1 MSKNNTLFV
10 GALAKGLR
18 VLRAF
23 DESHTDLSL
32 TDLVART
39 GLDKSAVQR
48 LANTL
53 HLEGLLVKDSE
64 TRRFRPSHAWLE
76 LAYAYY
82 WSDPMVSLAL
92 PKLIEL
98 SRQLG
103 ETINLAEL
111 SGDHI
116 IYVNRLPCNRTAFAA
131 TIPGRR
137 VPALSTAAGRAILAT
152 HGPDARALAIATW
165 PIAVQTPRA
174 ITDRNQIARLLD
186 EAAAQGYAISRDQMI
201 LDEIAISAPITG
213 PSGRATAVQCSVSAH
228 SWTDDT
234 IRRDLLPAIQDTAN
248 SISPGAAGGP
258 RQPRRNARIPWPDA
272 TIRPAFHRGP
282 ALDGALDMPASVPE
296 ATCRAH
302 TARNT

>member
-10 GALAKGLR
+10 GALAKGLK

-32 TDLVART
+32 SDLVART

-82 WSDPMVSLAL
+82 WSDPLVSLAM
-92 PKLIEL
+92 PRLIEL
-98 SRQLG
+98 SQHLG
-103 ETINLAEL
+103 ETVNLAEL

-116 IYVNRLPCNRTAFAA
+116 IYVSRLPCQRTAFAA

-137 VPALSTAAGRAILAT
+137 LPALSTAAGRAILST
-152 HGPDARALAIATW
+152 HPAAERA
-165 PIAVQTPRA
+165 
-174 ITDRNQIARLLD
+174 
-186 EAAAQGYAISRDQMI
+186 EAAASWPLTGRTPLAVTDRGEVARLIDEASRTGYSISRFQF
-201 LDEIAISAPITG
+201 LPNEIAIAAPIVTPG
-213 PSGRATAVQCSVSAH
+213 GRATASVQCSVSAH
-228 SWTDDT
+228 NWDEDA
-234 IRRDLLPAIQDTAN
+234 ILHKILPALQDTAN
-248 SISPGAAGGP
+248 SISPWTRRGA
-258 RQPRRNARIPWPDA
+258 
-272 TIRPAFHRGP
+272 
-282 ALDGALDMPASVPE
+282 
-296 ATCRAH
+296 
-302 TARNT
+302 